1 MATNDRLHRYLERL
15 PEPPLP
21 EALLGRIEGSRR
33 RRVQHQ
39 RWGAGVAAS
48 VALAVALLPTM
59 RSGMGPNVAP
69 VPAAPVVAAP
79 PAGVDAERMAQL
91 RALDRDL
98 QNAYDRGATLEAEAL
113 WAARQALLAG
123 RRGDRGDRAPSS
135 AIRI

>member
-21 EALLGRIEGSRR
+21 QALLGRIEGERR
-33 RRVQHQ
+33 RGLQRR
-39 RWGAGVAAS
+39 RWGAAVAAS
-48 VALAVALLPTM
+48 AVLAVALLPALRDGTLPT
-59 RSGMGPNVAP
+59 RSPVAP
-69 VPAAPVVAAP
+69 QPAQVAAAPSAQ
-79 PAGVDAERMAQL
+79 VDAERMAQL

-98 QNAYDRGATLEAEAL
+98 QNAYDRGATHEAEAL

-123 RRGDRGDRAPSS
+123 HRGERAHSS